1 MSSQSHAFENTA
13 FPNAQVTRTSHG
25 LYPDAAPARPGRSI
39 WSPARAFIPVLH
51 RDVGALLLLRDARA
65 ARPLHGEISAAARA
79 RRQGDRAGNA
89 QELLRRH
96 LRPARHAAVLLA
108 HLRPLYRP
116 RLLHAVLR
124 RHSR

>member
-1 MSSQSHAFENTA
+1 MSSQSHAFEDTA

-51 RDVGALLLLRDARA
+51 RDVGALLLLWDARA
-65 ARPLHGEISAAARA
+65 ARPLHGEIPAAARA
-79 RRQGDRAGNA
+79 RREGDRACNT

-96 LRPARHAAVLLA
+96 FRPAGKPAFLLA
-108 HLRPLYRP
+108 YLWPLYRP